1 MKIYLLLQL
10 KSHHN
15 DISYE
20 KNHQLLQ
27 NHNDIFS
34 ILFLSNMINMI

>member
-10 KSHHN
+10 KSHHS

-20 KNHQLLQ
+20 KNHQLLHI
-27 NHNDIFS
+27 NVFT
-34 ILFLSNMINMI
+34 LLSLRI